1 MATQDGK
8 ETFQLTTSKGII
20 TALLVLLAGGGVG
33 ASAVG
38 LSYGRDQT
46 SQPTPWLSRAET
58 QGLADKA
65 EAEAVAAA
73 SVECDAKMAK
83 LEARLQK
90 IEETVNKIGVD
101 VATISATLP
110 YLARG
115 NFSTEP
121 AKSKRITP

>member
-46 SQPTPWLSRAET
+46 SQPTRWLSRAET

-73 SVECDAKMAK
+73 YV
-83 LEARLQK
+83 
-90 IEETVNKIGVD
+90 
-101 VATISATLP
+101 
-110 YLARG
+110 
-115 NFSTEP
+115 
-121 AKSKRITP
+121 